1 MILGSYFEYGFA
13 GQVHKKKKYLQEVF
27 AFRCHHTLYQKS
39 FFFQT
44 LFSWSLGKNISI
56 KYLRLPHVFGE
67 GELKKK

>member
-13 GQVHKKKKYLQEVF
+13 GQVHKKKISSRSFCLPMSSYALS
-27 AFRCHHTLYQKS
+27 KS

-67 GELKKK
+67 ES